1 MHAHIRVRV
10 RACVAVYIHTCVR
23 VCLTVRVHGVCVSAH
38 QIKVRWGAQVGA
50 GVRRV
55 QAQGWMEGGWLAVMF
70 DWDGLLPVQV
80 LQLVRR
86 HVQPECV

>member
-1 MHAHIRVRV
+1 MG
-10 RACVAVYIHTCVR
+10 C
-23 VCLTVRVHGVCVSAH
+23 
-38 QIKVRWGAQVGA
+38 KVGA

-55 QAQGWMEGGWLAVMF
+55 RTQGWMEGGWLAVVF

-86 HVQPECV
+86 HVQPECVRLHRSDKFCRAQAICAVGVGPFKGSL